1 MGDTLMTVVAIFLAV
16 ILMFLFPMLS
26 VSERTDDISQLAVEA
41 AVTEFVDN
49 SRAIG
54 KITSANYEKLIN
66 SLNAT
71 GNSYDVEI
79 EHKILDENVGKKTAW
94 TSGTVI
100 GENVY
105 YSVYTSQILDTVMES
120 KNADG
125 SINPGTDYS
134 MKEGDILSCTAK
146 NTNETIS
153 QTLRSVFY
161 SISSNNS
168 YQVGAQHSGIVTATT
183 K

>member
-1 MGDTLMTVVAIFLAV
+1 MGDTLMTVTAIFLAV

-26 VSERTDDISQLAVEA
+26 VSERTDDISQLAVQT
-41 AVTEFVDN
+41 AVSNFVDD

-54 KITSANYEKLIN
+54 RITVSNYEKLVN

-71 GNSYDVEI
+71 GNSYDIEI
-79 EHKILDENVGKKTAW
+79 EVKVLDENVGKKTAW
-94 TSGTVI
+94 TNGSVI

-105 YSVYTSQILDTVMES
+105 YSVYTSQILDTLVSE
-120 KNADG
+120 N
-125 SINPGTDYS
+125 DYL
-134 MKEGDILSCTAK
+134 MKEGDILSCTVK
-146 NTNETIS
+146 NTNQTIS

-168 YQVGAQHSGIVTATT
+168 YQVGAQHSGIVTATR

>member
-1 MGDTLMTVVAIFLAV
+1 MTIIAIFLAV

-26 VSERTDDISQLAVEA
+26 VSERADDISQLAVET

-54 KITSANYEKLIN
+54 KVTVANYEKLVN
-66 SLNAT
+66 ALNAT
-71 GNSYDVEI
+71 GNSYVI
-79 EHKILDENVGKKTAW
+79 EMERKVLDENVGKKTAW
-94 TSGTVI
+94 ANGKVI

-105 YSVYTSQILDTVMES
+105 YSIYTSQILEDLLQD
-120 KNADG
+120 KDHL
-125 SINPGTDYS
+125 
-134 MKEGDILSCTAK
+134 MKEGDYFYCSAK
-146 NTNETIS
+146 NDNTTMS

-168 YQVGAQHSGIVTATT
+168 YQVGADHGGNVNATGN
-183 K
+183 

>member
-26 VSERTDDISQLAVEA
+26 VSERTDDISQLAVQT
-41 AVTEFVDN
+41 AVSNFVDD

-54 KITSANYEKLIN
+54 RITVGNYEKLVN

-71 GNSYDVEI
+71 GNSYDI
-79 EHKILDENVGKKTAW
+79 ELEVKVLDENVGKKTAW
-94 TSGTVI
+94 TNGSVI

-105 YSVYTSQILDTVMES
+105 YSVYTSQILDTLVGENS
-120 KNADG
+120 
-125 SINPGTDYS
+125 DYL
-134 MKEGDILSCTAK
+134 MKEGDILSCTVK
-146 NTNETIS
+146 NTNQTIS

-168 YQVGAQHSGIVTATT
+168 YQVGAQHSGIVTATR

>member
-26 VSERTDDISQLAVEA
+26 VSERTDDISQLAVET
-41 AVTEFVDN
+41 AVNNFVDN

-54 KITSANYEKLIN
+54 KITIENYEQLVN

-71 GNSYDVEI
+71 GNSYDIEM
-79 EHKILDENVGKKTAW
+79 EHKVLDENIGKKTAW
-94 TSGTVI
+94 TKGEVI

-105 YSVYTSQILDTVMES
+105 YSVYTSQILDELIG
-120 KNADG
+120 D
-125 SINPGTDYS
+125 NPSDYV
-134 MKEGDILSCTAK
+134 MKEGDLLSCSVK
-146 NTNETIS
+146 NTNTTIS

-161 SISSNNS
+161 SISSNNA
-168 YQVGAQHSGIVTATT
+168 YQVGAQHSGIVTATGN

>member
-1 MGDTLMTVVAIFLAV
+1 MGDTLMTVIAIFLAV

-26 VSERTDDISQLAVEA
+26 VSERTDDISQLAVET
-41 AVTEFVDN
+41 AVSNFVDN

-54 KITSANYEKLIN
+54 KITIENYEQLIN

-71 GNSYDVEI
+71 GNSYDVEL
-79 EHKILDENVGKKTAW
+79 EVKKLDENVGKKTAW
-94 TSGTVI
+94 TNGEVI

-105 YSVYTSQILDTVMES
+105 YSVYTSQILDTLIGE
-120 KNADG
+120 N
-125 SINPGTDYS
+125 GTDYL

-146 NTNETIS
+146 NTNTTIS

-168 YQVGAQHSGIVTATT
+168 YQVGAQRSGMVTATGRN
-183 K
+183 